1 MATSKAKDLAVLQ
14 EQAEQQGWKVT
25 LTKGNHFKWVSPTGN
40 VFFSSSTPSDINAVN
55 QVRRDLKRRGFL
67 VITKKKGK

>member
-14 EQAEQQGWKVT
+14 GQAEQQGWVVT
-25 LTKGNHFKWVSPTGN
+25 KTNGGHLKWVSPTGN
-40 VFFSSSTPSDINAVN
+40 VFFSSTTPSDTQAVN

-67 VITKKKGK
+67 VITKKGK